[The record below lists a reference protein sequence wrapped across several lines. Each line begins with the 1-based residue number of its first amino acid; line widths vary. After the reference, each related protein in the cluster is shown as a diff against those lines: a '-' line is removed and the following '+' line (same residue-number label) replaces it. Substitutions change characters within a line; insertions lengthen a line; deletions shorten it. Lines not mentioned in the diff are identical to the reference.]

1 MFILNRMTVYLNP
14 LKGFSVGQA
23 ASNTE
28 RASPLPFLDLM
39 TILKKYSS
47 VQLQGRDGSSLFQ
60 VDFCSSLC
68 KAVRRLGRREMSET
82 SDLWQIKL
90 VLEFFSSRS
99 HQERLQN
106 QPKRGLFMNSEFLP
120 VVKCTIDNTLDQW
133 LQGENSVAPLVLR
146 DALGLR
152 GFCFNLFSLVSR
164 LSPSTIPNGCR
175 CHVSS

>member
-1 MFILNRMTVYLNP
+1 MWGRLHQTQSEL
-14 LKGFSVGQA
+14 
-23 ASNTE
+23 
-28 RASPLPFLDLM
+28 PLPFLDLM
-39 TILKKYSS
+39 TLLKKYSS
-47 VQLQGRDGSSLFQ
+47 VQLQGSDGSSLFQ
-60 VDFCSSLC
+60 VDFCSLC

-106 QPKRGLFMNSEFLP
+106 QPNRGLFMNSEFLP

-133 LQGENSVAPLVLR
+133 LQGEHSIAPLVLG
-146 DALGLR
+146 ALLGLR
-152 GFCFNLFSLVSR
+152 GFSFNLFSLVSR
-164 LSPSTIPNGCR
+164 LSPSTIANGYR

>member
-1 MFILNRMTVYLNP
+1 
-14 LKGFSVGQA
+14 
-23 ASNTE
+23 
-28 RASPLPFLDLM
+28 M
-39 TILKKYSS
+39 TILKKYPS
-47 VQLQGRDGSSLFQ
+47 VQIRGSNGSSLFHQ

-120 VVKCTIDNTLDQW
+120 VVKCTVDSTLDQW
-133 LQGENSVAPLVLR
+133 LRGENSIAPLVPQGC
-146 DALGLR
+146 AGSQC
-152 GFCFNLFSLVSR
+152 FCSNLFSLVSR
-164 LSPSTIPNGCR
+164 LSASTIPNSCQ
-175 CHVSS
+175 CPVSICYLL